1 MRRRRRNAKM
11 AERVEDL
18 FHDGMQFSL
27 EKLGYPNLELKKE
40 QYDVLERN
48 AWTKICAECYQ
59 LYRCIPIFNKRSVS
73 NNFIPF
79 GSRSVAHN

>member
-1 MRRRRRNAKM
+1 M

-27 EKLGYPNLELKKE
+27 AKLGYPNLEMKKE

-59 LYRCIPIFNKRSVS
+59 WAVLS
-73 NNFIPF
+73 
-79 GSRSVAHN
+79 SVAWDFRLEFV

>member
-27 EKLGYPNLELKKE
+27 AKLGYPNLELKKE

-48 AWTKICAECYQ
+48 AWTKICAECCQ
-59 LYRCIPIFNKRSVS
+59 RAVLS
-73 NNFIPF
+73 
-79 GSRSVAHN
+79 SVAWDFRLELV